1 MNMLKIKLFLV
12 ALAFPFILVAQT
24 NGVVQGK
31 NGMAAT
37 AQPLASKAAIEI
49 LKAGGNAVDAAVAA
63 AFVIGVVEPDG
74 SGIGGGGGMVIYM
87 KDQNQSYFINYYA
100 KAPKNIPTDFVSAND
115 RHTGKSICI
124 PGTVAGLT
132 MAHKKFGSLPLA
144 TLLAPAIKHAKEGF
158 EIDET
163 LGTLILENT
172 EALTND
178 PATAAVYLDDGFP
191 KMEGD
196 ILVQSDLAETLTIIS
211 KKGAN
216 GFYKGAVAKAMVAG
230 IKERGGSV
238 ELNDFKNFEPIFT
251 KPVRGTYRDYEILSS
266 GLPQSG
272 VAIIQGFNML
282 ENVDLKAMG
291 HYTENAKTLHIMAE
305 TFRKIY
311 TDRYY
316 YVGDPKFVDVPMKGL
331 LSKEY
336 ALQRFNDINQDKP
349 VPLKYRDTEV
359 GDPIKFQN
367 IEDVDNTLP
376 DEDISG
382 ETTHL
387 SVIDKDGNAVSLTQ
401 TLGTFFGSTQTI
413 NGVLFNCAITNYS
426 RPDNPNSLQSNKLPR
441 STITPTIVLKDKSP
455 YLIIGTPGGSRIL
468 STIMQVIVNV
478 LDFDMNAEEAN
489 RAPRFYTQKFID
501 HLHVEAGVGQDII
514 NQLKKMG
521 HAVQVYSEV
530 DLFFG
535 GVQLI
540 TVDPKTGIYSGS
552 ADIRRGGI
560 AIGY

>member
-87 KDQNQSYFINYYA
+87 KDQDQSYFINYYA
-100 KAPKNIPTDFVSAND
+100 KAPKNIPTDFMSKND
-115 RHTGKSICI
+115 RHSGKSICI

-132 MAHKKFGSLPLA
+132 MAHKKFGVLPLA
-144 TLLAPAIKHAKEGF
+144 TLLAPAIKYAEEGF
-158 EIDET
+158 EIDAT
-163 LGTLILENT
+163 LGSLILENT
-172 EALTND
+172 EALTID
-178 PATAAVYLDDGFP
+178 PATSAVYLDDGFP
-191 KMEGD
+191 KMEGE
-196 ILVQSDLAETLTIIS
+196 ILVQPELAKTLTEIS
-211 KKGAN
+211 KKGFN
-216 GFYKGAVAKAMVAG
+216 GFYKGSIAKSMVAG

-238 ELNDFKNFEPIFT
+238 ELSDFKNFEPIFT
-251 KPVRGTYRDYEILSS
+251 IPVKGTYREYEILSS
-266 GLPQSG
+266 GLPQAG
-272 VAIIQGFNML
+272 VSIIEGFNIL

-291 HYTENAKTLHIMAE
+291 HYTKNAKTLHIMAE

-316 YVGDPKFVDVPMKGL
+316 YVGDPKFVDVPLKGL
-331 LSKEY
+331 MSKEY

-349 VPLKYRDTEV
+349 VPVRYRDTEV

-367 IEDVDNTLP
+367 IEDIDNTLP
-376 DEDISG
+376 DEERNG

-401 TLGTFFGSTQTI
+401 TLGTFFGSVQTV
-413 NGVLFNCAITNYS
+413 NGVLFNCAMTNYS
-426 RPDNPNSLQSNKLPR
+426 YSDNPNKLASNKLPR